1 MKYYIPTSTSNF
13 NCLLADESISPCGF
27 YQKRSFG
34 YRSFAKV
41 PLNDNEAHL
50 PLFASCPVFE
60 LPDDTPGFPLV
71 LEIDSSLIDEDELQR
86 GSCEGGAIFYTN
98 KTLYFN
104 PFNVRFI
111 FRNQR
116 ERIETVNAAQRSIE
130 TKLLSWYQGSFAS
143 IDSLA
148 ERTNPKYSGL
158 EDFKDDGRE
167 EIKQKLLG
175 SDARKNRIKGIL
187 WGYTIGANLSRKE
200 PAYADLRKHLEEMRS
215 ALSAQVGETK
225 SADKDSMANL
235 RGGINRILE
244 KSQEAIVKKYCK
256 DWGEESDLAFRLMYA
271 SCPST
276 RLEIKS
282 TVMKGARVF
291 RIGPFAGSSI
301 ADINSYIDETIK
313 EITRTIYPPK
323 LIALDGIPSVSGN
336 QFISLPASETHS
348 TVERGKDYT
357 DDNVDASADERR
369 IAAYILNATL
379 AKHAHLF
386 IEDKP
391 SYVYEIARGLGGKCS
406 EQDRPTLEQFLR
418 MLYDNLKGATP
429 LKLGEAPNEIIKSFA
444 IFCKKGSMDSLEDLE
459 CVLLSNGILDLSFA
473 HALWGAVYG
482 YSAMPKTVIDA
493 TLSGYPRE
501 YAEEAIRRIYE
512 EVSGKPH
519 FETKTN
525 PWRGQKEELIS
536 AWPDLYEIHDTED
549 SRKASRS
556 KKDWPI
562 EKILERCNSIDD
574 LKKQVDKTWKKKSG
588 IYLGLL
594 EYINGQRK
602 FNDTQR

>member
-34 YRSFAKV
+34 YRSFVKV

-50 PLFASCPVFE
+50 PLFVSCPVFE

-71 LEIDSSLIDEDELQR
+71 LEIDGSLINESELRQ
-86 GSCEGGAIFYTN
+86 GSCEGSAIFYTD

-116 ERIETVNAAQRSIE
+116 ERIETANAAQRSIE

-143 IDSLA
+143 IDSIA
-148 ERTNPKYSGL
+148 ERTNLKSSSL
-158 EDFKDDGRE
+158 EGFKEDRE
-167 EIKQKLLG
+167 EIKQELLS

-200 PAYADLRKHLEEMRS
+200 SAYADLRKHLEEMRG
-215 ALSAQVGETK
+215 ALSTQVGETK

-235 RGGINRILE
+235 RSGINRILA
-244 KSQEAIVKKYCK
+244 KSQEAIIKEYFKA
-256 DWGEESDLAFRLMYA
+256 WEEPDYMFRQMYA
-271 SCPST
+271 SCPSN
-276 RLEIKS
+276 RSEIKS
-282 TVMKGARVF
+282 KVMEEAGVF
-291 RIGPFAGSSI
+291 QIGPFAGSTI
-301 ADINSYIDETIK
+301 ADVNSYIDETIK

-323 LIALDGIPSVSGN
+323 LIAFDGIPSVSDN
-336 QFISLPASETHS
+336 QFISLPAGETRS
-348 TVERGKDYT
+348 TVERGKDST
-357 DDNVDASADERR
+357 GDNVDVSADERR

-406 EQDRPTLEQFLR
+406 EQDGPALEQFLR

-429 LKLGEAPNEIIKSFA
+429 LKLDEAPNETMKSFA

-459 CVLLSNGILDLSFA
+459 CVLLLNGILDLSFA

-493 TLSGYPRE
+493 TLSGYPKE
-501 YAEEAIRRIYE
+501 YAEEAMRHIYE
-512 EVSGKPH
+512 EVSDKPH
-519 FETKTN
+519 CETKTN
-525 PWRGQKEELIS
+525 PWRGQKEQIIE
-536 AWPDLYEIHDTED
+536 AWPDLYEELDTED
-549 SRKASRS
+549 SRMSSRP
-556 KKDWPI
+556 KNNWGI
-562 EKILERCNSIDD
+562 EKILEKCNSIDD
-574 LKKQVDKTWKKKSG
+574 WEKQVGKTWKKKSD
-588 IYLGLL
+588 IYQAHI
-594 EYINGQRK
+594 EFINGQRK

>member
-34 YRSFAKV
+34 YRSFVKV

-50 PLFASCPVFE
+50 PLFVSCPVFE

-71 LEIDSSLIDEDELQR
+71 LEIDGSLINESELRQ
-86 GSCEGGAIFYTN
+86 GSCEGSAIFYTD

-116 ERIETVNAAQRSIE
+116 ERIETANAAQRSIE

-143 IDSLA
+143 IDSIA
-148 ERTNPKYSGL
+148 ERTNLKSSSL
-158 EDFKDDGRE
+158 EGFKEDRE
-167 EIKQKLLG
+167 EIKQELLS

-200 PAYADLRKHLEEMRS
+200 SAYADLRKHLEEMRG

-235 RGGINRILE
+235 RSGINRILA
-244 KSQEAIVKKYCK
+244 KSQEAIIKEYFKA
-256 DWGEESDLAFRLMYA
+256 WEEPDYMFRQMYA
-271 SCPST
+271 SCPSN
-276 RLEIKS
+276 RSEIKS
-282 TVMKGARVF
+282 KVMEEAGVF
-291 RIGPFAGSSI
+291 QIGPFAGSTI
-301 ADINSYIDETIK
+301 ADVNSYIDETIK

-323 LIALDGIPSVSGN
+323 LIAFDGIPSVSDN
-336 QFISLPASETHS
+336 QFISLPAGETRL
-348 TVERGKDYT
+348 TVERGKDST
-357 DDNVDASADERR
+357 GDNVDVSADERR

-406 EQDRPTLEQFLR
+406 EQDGPALEQFLR

-429 LKLGEAPNEIIKSFA
+429 LKLDEAPNETMKSFA

-459 CVLLSNGILDLSFA
+459 CVLLLNGILDLSFA

-493 TLSGYPRE
+493 TLSGYPKE
-501 YAEEAIRRIYE
+501 YAEEAMRHIYE
-512 EVSGKPH
+512 EVSDKPH
-519 FETKTN
+519 CETKTN
-525 PWRGQKEELIS
+525 PWRGQKEQIIE
-536 AWPDLYEIHDTED
+536 AWPDLYEELDTED
-549 SRKASRS
+549 SRMSSRP
-556 KKDWPI
+556 KNNWGI
-562 EKILERCNSIDD
+562 EKILEKCNSIDD
-574 LKKQVDKTWKKKSG
+574 WEKQVGKTWKKKSD
-588 IYLGLL
+588 IYQAHI
-594 EYINGQRK
+594 EFINGQRK

>member
-34 YRSFAKV
+34 YRSFVKV

-50 PLFASCPVFE
+50 PLFVSCPVFE

-71 LEIDSSLIDEDELQR
+71 LEIDGSLINESELRQ
-86 GSCEGGAIFYTN
+86 GSCEGSAIFYTD

-116 ERIETVNAAQRSIE
+116 ERIETANAAQRSIE

-143 IDSLA
+143 IDSIA
-148 ERTNPKYSGL
+148 ERTNLKSSSL
-158 EDFKDDGRE
+158 EGFKEDRE
-167 EIKQKLLG
+167 EIKQELLS

-200 PAYADLRKHLEEMRS
+200 SAYADLRKHLEEMRG

-235 RGGINRILE
+235 RSGINRILA
-244 KSQEAIVKKYCK
+244 KSQEAIIKEYFKA
-256 DWGEESDLAFRLMYA
+256 WEEPDYMFRQMYA
-271 SCPST
+271 SCPSN
-276 RLEIKS
+276 RSEIKS
-282 TVMKGARVF
+282 KVMEEAGVF
-291 RIGPFAGSSI
+291 QIGPFAGSTI
-301 ADINSYIDETIK
+301 ADVNSYIDETIK

-323 LIALDGIPSVSGN
+323 LIAFDGIPSVSDN
-336 QFISLPASETHS
+336 QFISLPAGETRS
-348 TVERGKDYT
+348 TVERGKDST
-357 DDNVDASADERR
+357 GDNVDVSADERR

-406 EQDRPTLEQFLR
+406 EQDGPALEQFLR

-429 LKLGEAPNEIIKSFA
+429 LKLDEAPNETMKSFA

-493 TLSGYPRE
+493 TLSGYPKE
-501 YAEEAIRRIYE
+501 YAEEAMRHIYE
-512 EVSGKPH
+512 EVSDKPH
-519 FETKTN
+519 CETKTN
-525 PWRGQKEELIS
+525 PWRGQKEQIIE
-536 AWPDLYEIHDTED
+536 AWPDLYEELDTED
-549 SRKASRS
+549 SRMSSRP
-556 KKDWPI
+556 KNNWGI
-562 EKILERCNSIDD
+562 EKILEKCNSIDD
-574 LKKQVDKTWKKKSG
+574 WEKQVGKTWKKKSD
-588 IYLGLL
+588 IYQAHI
-594 EYINGQRK
+594 EFINGQRK

>member
-34 YRSFAKV
+34 YRSFTKV
-41 PLNDNEAHL
+41 PHNDNETHL
-50 PLFASCPVFE
+50 PLFVSCPVFE

-71 LEIDSSLIDEDELQR
+71 LEMDSSLINESELRR
-86 GSCEGGAIFYTN
+86 GSCEGDTIFYID

-143 IDSLA
+143 IDSIA
-148 ERTNPKYSGL
+148 ERTNLKSSSL
-158 EDFKDDGRE
+158 EGFKEDRE
-167 EIKQKLLG
+167 EIKQELLS

-200 PAYADLRKHLEEMRS
+200 SAYADLRKHLEEMRG
-215 ALSAQVGETK
+215 ALSAQVGETG
-225 SADKDSMANL
+225 SAGKDSMANL
-235 RGGINRILE
+235 RSDINRILV
-244 KSQEAIVKKYCK
+244 KSQEAIIKEYCK
-256 DWGEESDLAFRLMYA
+256 AWEEPDVAFRQMYA
-271 SCPST
+271 SCPSD
-276 RLEIKS
+276 RPEIKS
-282 TVMKGARVF
+282 KVMEAAGVF
-291 RIGPFAGSSI
+291 QIGPFEGSTI
-301 ADINSYIDETIK
+301 ADVNSYIDGTIK
-313 EITRTIYPPK
+313 EITRTIYPPE
-323 LIALDGIPSVSGN
+323 LIAASDIPSVSSN
-336 QFISLPASETHS
+336 QFISLPTGETRS

-369 IAAYILNATL
+369 IATYILNATL

-406 EQDRPTLEQFLR
+406 EQDRPALEQFLR
-418 MLYDNLKGATP
+418 MLYGNLKGATP
-429 LKLGEAPNEIIKSFA
+429 LKLDEAPNETMKSFA

-493 TLSGYPRE
+493 TLSGYPDE
-501 YAEEAIRRIYE
+501 YAEEAMRRIYE
-512 EVSGKPH
+512 EISDKPH

-525 PWRGQKEELIS
+525 PWREQKEQVIG
-536 AWPDLYEIHDTED
+536 AWPDLYEILDTED
-549 SRKASRS
+549 SRTASRP
-556 KKDWPI
+556 KKNWPI

-574 LKKQVDKTWKKKSG
+574 WEKQVDKTWKKKSD
-588 IYLGLL
+588 IYQAHI
-594 EYINGQRK
+594 EFINGQRK

>member
-34 YRSFAKV
+34 YRSFTKV
-41 PLNDNEAHL
+41 PHNDNETHL
-50 PLFASCPVFE
+50 PLFVSCPVFE

-71 LEIDSSLIDEDELQR
+71 LEMDSHLLNEDELQR
-86 GSCEGGAIFYTN
+86 GSCEGDTIFYID

-143 IDSLA
+143 IDSIA
-148 ERTNPKYSGL
+148 ERTNLKSSSL
-158 EDFKDDGRE
+158 EGFKEDRE
-167 EIKQKLLG
+167 EIKQELLN

-200 PAYADLRKHLEEMRS
+200 SAYADLRKHLEEMRG

-235 RGGINRILE
+235 RSGINRILA
-244 KSQEAIVKKYCK
+244 KSQEAIIKEYFKA
-256 DWGEESDLAFRLMYA
+256 WEEPDYMFRQMYA
-271 SCPST
+271 SCPSG
-276 RLEIKS
+276 RPEIKS
-282 TVMKGARVF
+282 KVMEEAGVF
-291 RIGPFAGSSI
+291 QIGPFAGSTI
-301 ADINSYIDETIK
+301 ADVNSYIDETIK

-323 LIALDGIPSVSGN
+323 LIALDGIPSVSSN
-336 QFISLPASETHS
+336 QFISLPTGETRS

-369 IAAYILNATL
+369 IATYILNATL

-406 EQDRPTLEQFLR
+406 ERDRPALEQFLR
-418 MLYDNLKGATP
+418 MLYGSLKGATP
-429 LKLGEAPNEIIKSFA
+429 LKLDEAPNETMKSFA

-493 TLSGYPRE
+493 TLSGYPKE
-501 YAEEAIRRIYE
+501 YAEEAMRRIY
-512 EVSGKPH
+512 GY
-519 FETKTN
+519 
-525 PWRGQKEELIS
+525 RQ
-536 AWPDLYEIHDTED
+536 
-549 SRKASRS
+549 
-556 KKDWPI
+556 
-562 EKILERCNSIDD
+562 
-574 LKKQVDKTWKKKSG
+574 
-588 IYLGLL
+588 
-594 EYINGQRK
+594 
-602 FNDTQR
+602 

>member
-34 YRSFAKV
+34 YRSFVKV

-50 PLFASCPVFE
+50 PLFVSCPVFE

-71 LEIDSSLIDEDELQR
+71 LEIDGSLINESELRQ
-86 GSCEGGAIFYTN
+86 GSCEGSAIFYTD

-116 ERIETVNAAQRSIE
+116 ERIETTNAAQRSIE
-130 TKLLSWYQGSFAS
+130 TKLLSWYQGSFVS
-143 IDSLA
+143 IDSIA
-148 ERTNPKYSGL
+148 ERTNLKSSSL
-158 EDFKDDGRE
+158 EGFKEDRE
-167 EIKQKLLG
+167 EIKQELLS

-200 PAYADLRKHLEEMRS
+200 SAYADLRKHLEEMRG

-235 RGGINRILE
+235 RSGINRILA
-244 KSQEAIVKKYCK
+244 KSQEAIIKEYFKA
-256 DWGEESDLAFRLMYA
+256 WEEPDYMFRQMYA
-271 SCPST
+271 SCPSN
-276 RLEIKS
+276 RSEIKS
-282 TVMKGARVF
+282 KVMEEAGVF
-291 RIGPFAGSSI
+291 QIGPFAGSTI
-301 ADINSYIDETIK
+301 ADVNSYIDETIK

-323 LIALDGIPSVSGN
+323 LIAFDGIPSVSDN
-336 QFISLPASETHS
+336 QFISLPAGETRS
-348 TVERGKDYT
+348 TVERGKDST
-357 DDNVDASADERR
+357 GDNVDVSADERR

-406 EQDRPTLEQFLR
+406 EQDGPALEQFLR

-429 LKLGEAPNEIIKSFA
+429 LKLDEAPNETMKSFA

-493 TLSGYPRE
+493 TLSGYPKE
-501 YAEEAIRRIYE
+501 YAEEAMRHIYE
-512 EVSGKPH
+512 EVSDKPH
-519 FETKTN
+519 CETKTN
-525 PWRGQKEELIS
+525 PWRGQKEQIIE
-536 AWPDLYEIHDTED
+536 AWPDLYEELDTED
-549 SRKASRS
+549 SRMSSRP
-556 KKDWPI
+556 KNNWGI
-562 EKILERCNSIDD
+562 EKILGKCNSIDD
-574 LKKQVDKTWKKKSG
+574 WEKQVGKTWKKKSD
-588 IYLGLL
+588 IYQAHI
-594 EYINGQRK
+594 EFINGQRK

>member
-34 YRSFAKV
+34 YRSFTKV
-41 PLNDNEAHL
+41 PHNDNETYL
-50 PLFASCPVFE
+50 PLFVSCPVFE
-60 LPDDTPGFPLV
+60 LPDDAPGFPLA
-71 LEIDSSLIDEDELQR
+71 LEIDSHLLNEDELQR
-86 GSCEGGAIFYTN
+86 GSCEGDTIFYTD

-143 IDSLA
+143 IDSIA
-148 ERTNPKYSGL
+148 ERTNLKSSSL
-158 EDFKDDGRE
+158 EGFTEDRE
-167 EIKQKLLG
+167 EIKQELLS

-200 PAYADLRKHLEEMRS
+200 SAYADLRKHLEEMRS

-235 RGGINRILE
+235 RSGINRILA
-244 KSQEAIVKKYCK
+244 KSQETIIKEYCK
-256 DWGEESDLAFRLMYA
+256 AWEEPDVAFRQMYA
-271 SCPST
+271 SCPSE
-276 RLEIKS
+276 RPEIKS
-282 TVMKGARVF
+282 TVMKEAGVF
-291 RIGPFAGSSI
+291 QIGPFAGSTI
-301 ADINSYIDETIK
+301 ADVNSYIDGTIK

-323 LIALDGIPSVSGN
+323 LIALEGIPSVSSN
-336 QFISLPASETHS
+336 QFISLPTGETRS

-369 IAAYILNATL
+369 IATYILNATL
-379 AKHAHLF
+379 AKHARLF

-406 EQDRPTLEQFLR
+406 EQDRPALEQFLR
-418 MLYDNLKGATP
+418 MLYGNLKGATP
-429 LKLGEAPNEIIKSFA
+429 LKLDEAPNETMKSFA

-493 TLSGYPRE
+493 TLSGYPDE
-501 YAEEAIRRIYE
+501 YAEEAMRRIYE
-512 EVSGKPH
+512 KISDKPH

-525 PWRGQKEELIS
+525 PWRKQKELIIG
-536 AWPDLYEIHDTED
+536 AWPDLYEIHDTDD
-549 SRKASRS
+549 SRTASRS
-556 KKDWPI
+556 KKNWPI
-562 EKILERCNSIDD
+562 EKILKRCNSIDD
-574 LKKQVDKTWKKKSG
+574 WEKQVDKTWKKKSD
-588 IYLGLL
+588 IYQAHI
-594 EYINGQRK
+594 EFINGQRK

>member
-34 YRSFAKV
+34 YRSFVKV

-50 PLFASCPVFE
+50 PLFVSCPVFE

-71 LEIDSSLIDEDELQR
+71 LEIDGSLINESELRQ
-86 GSCEGGAIFYTN
+86 GSCEGNTIFYTD

-143 IDSLA
+143 IDSIA
-148 ERTNPKYSGL
+148 ERTNLKSSSL
-158 EDFKDDGRE
+158 EGFKEDRE
-167 EIKQKLLG
+167 EIKQELLS

-200 PAYADLRKHLEEMRS
+200 SAYADLRKHLEEMRS

-235 RGGINRILE
+235 RSGINRILA
-244 KSQEAIVKKYCK
+244 KSQEAIIKEYFKA
-256 DWGEESDLAFRLMYA
+256 WEEPDFMFRQMYA
-271 SCPST
+271 SCPSE
-276 RLEIKS
+276 RPEIKS
-282 TVMKGARVF
+282 KVMEAAGVF
-291 RIGPFAGSSI
+291 QIGPFAGSTI
-301 ADINSYIDETIK
+301 ADVNSYIDETIK
-313 EITRTIYPPK
+313 KITRTIYPPK
-323 LIALDGIPSVSGN
+323 LIALDGIPSVSSN
-336 QFISLPASETHS
+336 QFISLPTGETRS

-369 IAAYILNATL
+369 IATYILNATL

-406 EQDRPTLEQFLR
+406 EQDRPALEQFLR
-418 MLYDNLKGATP
+418 MLYGNLKGATP
-429 LKLGEAPNEIIKSFA
+429 LKLDKAPNEAMKSFA

-482 YSAMPKTVIDA
+482 YSAMPKTVIGA
-493 TLSGYPRE
+493 TLSGYPDE
-501 YAEEAIRRIYE
+501 YAKEAMRRIYE
-512 EVSGKPH
+512 EISDKPH

-525 PWRGQKEELIS
+525 PWREQKEQVIG
-536 AWPDLYEIHDTED
+536 AWPDLYEILDTED
-549 SRKASRS
+549 SRTASRP
-556 KKDWPI
+556 KKNWPI

-574 LKKQVDKTWKKKSG
+574 LKNQVDKTWKKKSK

-594 EYINGQRK
+594 ELINGQRK

>member
-41 PLNDNEAHL
+41 PLNDNEAYL
-50 PLFASCPVFE
+50 PLFVSCPEFE

-71 LEIDSSLIDEDELQR
+71 LEIDSDLINEDELQR
-86 GSCEGGAIFYTN
+86 ESCEDSVIFYTD

-116 ERIETVNAAQRSIE
+116 ERIETANAAQRSIE
-130 TKLLSWYQGSFAS
+130 TKLLSWYQRSFAS

-148 ERTNPKYSGL
+148 ETTNPKFSSFK
-158 EDFKDDGRE
+158 DFKDDSRE
-167 EIKQKLLG
+167 EIKQVS

-200 PAYADLRKHLEEMRS
+200 TAYADLRKHLEEMRS

-235 RGGINRILE
+235 RSDINRILA
-244 KSQEAIVKKYCK
+244 KSQEAII
-256 DWGEESDLAFRLMYA
+256 EEYFKVWEEPDVAFRQMYA
-271 SCPST
+271 SCPPERSK
-276 RLEIKS
+276 IKS
-282 TVMKGARVF
+282 TVMAEAGVF
-291 RIGPFAGSSI
+291 QIDSFEGSTI
-301 ADINSYIDETIK
+301 ADVNSYIDKTIK

-323 LIALDGIPSVSGN
+323 LIAFDGIPSVSGN
-336 QFISLPASETHS
+336 QFISLPAGETHS
-348 TVERGKDYT
+348 TVERDKNYT

-406 EQDRPTLEQFLR
+406 EQDGPALEQFLR

-429 LKLGEAPNEIIKSFA
+429 LKLDEAPSKTMKSFA

-493 TLSGYPRE
+493 TLSSYPKE
-501 YAEEAIRRIYE
+501 YAEEAMRRIYE
-512 EVSGKPH
+512 EVSDKPH
-519 FETKTN
+519 FETKTD
-525 PWRGQKEELIS
+525 PWRELKEQIIGIWS
-536 AWPDLYEIHDTED
+536 DLYEIYDTED
-549 SRKASRS
+549 SRTASRP
-556 KKDWPI
+556 KENWPI
-562 EKILERCNSIDD
+562 EKILMRCNSIDD
-574 LKKQVDKTWKKKSG
+574 FEKQVGKTWRKKSD
-588 IYLGLL
+588 IYPGLL
-594 EYINGQRK
+594 EFINNQRIS
-602 FNDTQR
+602 NDTQR

>member
-34 YRSFAKV
+34 YRSFVKV

-50 PLFASCPVFE
+50 PLFVSCPVFE

-71 LEIDSSLIDEDELQR
+71 LEIDGSLINESELRQ
-86 GSCEGGAIFYTN
+86 GSCEGNTIFYTD

-143 IDSLA
+143 IDSIA
-148 ERTNPKYSGL
+148 ERTNLKSSSL
-158 EDFKDDGRE
+158 EGFKEDRE
-167 EIKQKLLG
+167 EIKQELLS

-200 PAYADLRKHLEEMRS
+200 SAYADLRKHLEEMRS

-235 RGGINRILE
+235 RSGINRILA
-244 KSQEAIVKKYCK
+244 KSQEAIIKEYFKA
-256 DWGEESDLAFRLMYA
+256 WEEPDFMFRQMYA
-271 SCPST
+271 SCPSE
-276 RLEIKS
+276 RPEIKS
-282 TVMKGARVF
+282 KVMEAAGVF
-291 RIGPFAGSSI
+291 QIGPFAGSTI
-301 ADINSYIDETIK
+301 ADVNSYIDETIK
-313 EITRTIYPPK
+313 KITRTIYPPK
-323 LIALDGIPSVSGN
+323 LIALDGIPSVSSN
-336 QFISLPASETHS
+336 QFISLPTGETRS

-369 IAAYILNATL
+369 IATYILNATL

-406 EQDRPTLEQFLR
+406 EQDRPALEQFLR
-418 MLYDNLKGATP
+418 MLYGNLKGATP
-429 LKLGEAPNEIIKSFA
+429 LKLDKAPNEAMKSFA

-482 YSAMPKTVIDA
+482 YSAMPKTVIGA
-493 TLSGYPRE
+493 TLSGYPDE
-501 YAEEAIRRIYE
+501 YAEEAMRRIYE
-512 EVSGKPH
+512 EISDKPH

-525 PWRGQKEELIS
+525 PWREQKEQVIG
-536 AWPDLYEIHDTED
+536 AWPDLYEILDTED
-549 SRKASRS
+549 SRTASRP
-556 KKDWPI
+556 KKNWPI

-574 LKKQVDKTWKKKSG
+574 LKNQVDKTWKKKSK

-594 EYINGQRK
+594 ELINGQRK

>member
-34 YRSFAKV
+34 YRSFTKV
-41 PLNDNEAHL
+41 PHNDNETHL
-50 PLFASCPVFE
+50 PLFVSCPVFE

-71 LEIDSSLIDEDELQR
+71 LEMDSSLINESELQR
-86 GSCEGGAIFYTN
+86 GSCEGDTIFYID

-143 IDSLA
+143 IDSIA
-148 ERTNPKYSGL
+148 ERTNLKSSSL
-158 EDFKDDGRE
+158 EGFKEDRE
-167 EIKQKLLG
+167 EIKQELLS

-200 PAYADLRKHLEEMRS
+200 SAYADLRKHLEEMRG
-215 ALSAQVGETK
+215 ALSAQVGETG
-225 SADKDSMANL
+225 SAGKDSMANL
-235 RGGINRILE
+235 RSDINRILV
-244 KSQEAIVKKYCK
+244 KSQEAIIKEYCK
-256 DWGEESDLAFRLMYA
+256 AWEEPDVAFRQMYA
-271 SCPST
+271 SCPSD
-276 RLEIKS
+276 RPEIKS
-282 TVMKGARVF
+282 KVMEAAGVF
-291 RIGPFAGSSI
+291 QIGPFEGSTI
-301 ADINSYIDETIK
+301 ADVNSYIDGTIK

-323 LIALDGIPSVSGN
+323 LIAFDGIPSVNGN
-336 QFISLPASETHS
+336 QFISLLAGETRS
-348 TVERGKDYT
+348 TVERGKDST
-357 DDNVDASADERR
+357 GDNVDVSADERR

-406 EQDRPTLEQFLR
+406 EQDGPALEQFLR

-429 LKLGEAPNEIIKSFA
+429 LKLDEAPNETMKSFA

-493 TLSGYPRE
+493 TLSGYPKE
-501 YAEEAIRRIYE
+501 YAEEAMRHIYE
-512 EVSGKPH
+512 EVSDKPH

-525 PWRGQKEELIS
+525 PWRGQKEQIIE
-536 AWPDLYEIHDTED
+536 AWPDLYEEFDTED
-549 SRKASRS
+549 SRMSSRP
-556 KKDWPI
+556 KNNWGI
-562 EKILERCNSIDD
+562 EKILEKCNSIDD
-574 LKKQVDKTWKKKSG
+574 WEKQVGKTWKKKSD
-588 IYLGLL
+588 IYQAHI
-594 EYINGQRK
+594 EFINGQRK

>member
-34 YRSFAKV
+34 YRSFVKV

-50 PLFASCPVFE
+50 PLFVSCPVFE

-71 LEIDSSLIDEDELQR
+71 LEIDGSLINESELRQ
-86 GSCEGGAIFYTN
+86 GSCEGSAIFYTD

-116 ERIETVNAAQRSIE
+116 ERIETANAAQRSIE
-130 TKLLSWYQGSFAS
+130 TKLLSWYQESFAS
-143 IDSLA
+143 IDSIA
-148 ERTNPKYSGL
+148 ERTDSKFSSL
-158 EDFKDDGRE
+158 EDFKDSSRE
-167 EIKQKLLG
+167 EIKRELLS

-200 PAYADLRKHLEEMRS
+200 SAYADLRKHLEEMRS
-215 ALSAQVGETK
+215 ALSAQVGGTK

-235 RGGINRILE
+235 RSDINTILI
-244 KSQEAIVKKYCK
+244 KSQEAIIEEYCK
-256 DWGEESDLAFRLMYA
+256 AWDEPDVAFRQIYA
-271 SCPST
+271 SCPSE
-276 RLEIKS
+276 RSEIKS
-282 TVMKGARVF
+282 TAMKSAGVF
-291 RIGPFAGSSI
+291 QISPFVGSTI
-301 ADINSYIDETIK
+301 ADVNSYIDETIK

-323 LIALDGIPSVSGN
+323 LIAFDRIPSVSGN
-336 QFISLPASETHS
+336 QFISLPTGETRS

-357 DDNVDASADERR
+357 DDNVDALADERR
-369 IAAYILNATL
+369 IALYILNATL
-379 AKHAHLF
+379 AKHARLF
-386 IEDKP
+386 IEDKL

-406 EQDRPTLEQFLR
+406 EQDGSALEQFLR

-429 LKLGEAPNEIIKSFA
+429 LKLDEAPNETMKSFA
-444 IFCKKGSMDSLEDLE
+444 IFCKKGSIDSLEDLE
-459 CVLLSNGILDLSFA
+459 CVLLSNGILGLSFA
-473 HALWGAVYG
+473 YALWGAVYG

-493 TLSGYPRE
+493 TLSGYPDE
-501 YAEEAIRRIYE
+501 YAEEAMRRIYE
-512 EVSGKPH
+512 EISDKPH

-525 PWRGQKEELIS
+525 PWREQKEQVIG
-536 AWPDLYEIHDTED
+536 AWPDLYEILDTED
-549 SRKASRS
+549 SRTASRP
-556 KKDWPI
+556 KKNWPI

-574 LKKQVDKTWKKKSG
+574 LKNQVDKTWKKKSK

-594 EYINGQRK
+594 ELINGQRK

>member
-34 YRSFAKV
+34 YRSFVKV

-50 PLFASCPVFE
+50 PLFVSCPVFE

-71 LEIDSSLIDEDELQR
+71 LEIDGSLINESELRQ
-86 GSCEGGAIFYTN
+86 GSCEGNTIFYTD

-143 IDSLA
+143 IDSIA
-148 ERTNPKYSGL
+148 ERTNLKSSSL
-158 EDFKDDGRE
+158 EGFKEDRE
-167 EIKQKLLG
+167 EIKQELLS

-200 PAYADLRKHLEEMRS
+200 SAYADLRKHLEEMRG

-235 RGGINRILE
+235 RSGINRILA
-244 KSQEAIVKKYCK
+244 KSQEAIIKEYFKA
-256 DWGEESDLAFRLMYA
+256 WEEPDYMFRQMYA
-271 SCPST
+271 SCPSN
-276 RLEIKS
+276 RSEIKS
-282 TVMKGARVF
+282 KVMEEAGVF
-291 RIGPFAGSSI
+291 QIGPFAGSTI
-301 ADINSYIDETIK
+301 ADVNSYIDETIK

-323 LIALDGIPSVSGN
+323 LIAFDGTPSVSDN
-336 QFISLPASETHS
+336 QFISLPAGETRS
-348 TVERGKDYT
+348 TVERGKDST
-357 DDNVDASADERR
+357 GDNVDVSADERR

-406 EQDRPTLEQFLR
+406 EQDGPALEQFLR

-429 LKLGEAPNEIIKSFA
+429 LKLDEAPNETMKSFA

-459 CVLLSNGILDLSFA
+459 CVLLLNGILDLSFA

-493 TLSGYPRE
+493 TLSGYPKE
-501 YAEEAIRRIYE
+501 YAEEAMRHIYE
-512 EVSGKPH
+512 EVSDKPH
-519 FETKTN
+519 CETKTN
-525 PWRGQKEELIS
+525 PWRGQKEQIIE
-536 AWPDLYEIHDTED
+536 AWPDLYEELDTED
-549 SRKASRS
+549 SRMSSRP
-556 KKDWPI
+556 KNNWGI
-562 EKILERCNSIDD
+562 EKILEKCNSIDD
-574 LKKQVDKTWKKKSG
+574 WEKQVGKTWKKKSD
-588 IYLGLL
+588 IYQAHI
-594 EYINGQRK
+594 EFINGQRK

>member
-34 YRSFAKV
+34 YRSFVKV

-50 PLFASCPVFE
+50 PLFVSCPVFE

-71 LEIDSSLIDEDELQR
+71 LEIDGSLINESELRQ
-86 GSCEGGAIFYTN
+86 GSCEGNTIFYTD

-143 IDSLA
+143 IDSIA
-148 ERTNPKYSGL
+148 ERTNLKSSSL
-158 EDFKDDGRE
+158 EGFKEDRE
-167 EIKQKLLG
+167 EIKQELLS

-200 PAYADLRKHLEEMRS
+200 SAYADLRKHLEEMRG

-235 RGGINRILE
+235 RSGINRILA
-244 KSQEAIVKKYCK
+244 KSQEAIIKEYFKA
-256 DWGEESDLAFRLMYA
+256 WEEPDYMFRQMYA
-271 SCPST
+271 SCPSN
-276 RLEIKS
+276 RSEIKS
-282 TVMKGARVF
+282 KVMEEAGVF
-291 RIGPFAGSSI
+291 QIGPFAGSTI
-301 ADINSYIDETIK
+301 ADVNSYIDETIK

-323 LIALDGIPSVSGN
+323 LIAFDGIPSVSDN
-336 QFISLPASETHS
+336 QFISLPAGETRS
-348 TVERGKDYT
+348 TVERGKDST
-357 DDNVDASADERR
+357 GDNVDVSADERR

-406 EQDRPTLEQFLR
+406 EQDGPALEQFLR

-429 LKLGEAPNEIIKSFA
+429 LKLDEAPNETMKSFA

-459 CVLLSNGILDLSFA
+459 CVLLLNGILDLSFA

-493 TLSGYPRE
+493 TLSGYPKE
-501 YAEEAIRRIYE
+501 YAEEAMRHIYE
-512 EVSGKPH
+512 EVSDKPH
-519 FETKTN
+519 CETKTN
-525 PWRGQKEELIS
+525 PWRGQKEQIIE
-536 AWPDLYEIHDTED
+536 AWPDLYEELDTED
-549 SRKASRS
+549 SRMSSRP
-556 KKDWPI
+556 KNNWGI
-562 EKILERCNSIDD
+562 EKILEKCNSIDD
-574 LKKQVDKTWKKKSG
+574 WEKQVGKTWKKKSD
-588 IYLGLL
+588 IYQAHI
-594 EYINGQRK
+594 EFINGQRK

>member
-34 YRSFAKV
+34 YRSFTKV
-41 PLNDNEAHL
+41 PHNDNETYL
-50 PLFASCPVFE
+50 PLFVSCPVFE

-71 LEIDSSLIDEDELQR
+71 LEIDSHLLNEDELQR
-86 GSCEGGAIFYTN
+86 GSCEGDTIFYTD

-130 TKLLSWYQGSFAS
+130 TKLLSWYQESFAP

-148 ERTNPKYSGL
+148 ERTYPFSSL
-158 EDFKDDGRE
+158 EGFKEDRE
-167 EIKQKLLG
+167 EIKQELLS

-187 WGYTIGANLSRKE
+187 CGYTIGANLSRKE
-200 PAYADLRKHLEEMRS
+200 SAYADLRKHLEEMRG
-215 ALSAQVGETK
+215 ALSAQVGETG
-225 SADKDSMANL
+225 SAGKDSMANL
-235 RGGINRILE
+235 RSDINRVLV
-244 KSQEAIVKKYCK
+244 KSQEAIIKEYCK
-256 DWGEESDLAFRLMYA
+256 AWEEPDVAFRQMYA
-271 SCPST
+271 SCPSD
-276 RLEIKS
+276 RPEIKS
-282 TVMKGARVF
+282 KVMEAAGVF
-291 RIGPFAGSSI
+291 QIGPFEGSTI
-301 ADINSYIDETIK
+301 ADVNSYIDGTIK
-313 EITRTIYPPK
+313 EITSTIYPPK
-323 LIALDGIPSVSGN
+323 LIAFDGIPSVNGN
-336 QFISLPASETHS
+336 QFISLLAEETHS

-406 EQDRPTLEQFLR
+406 EQDGPALEQFLR
-418 MLYDNLKGATP
+418 MLYDNLKGAAP
-429 LKLGEAPNEIIKSFA
+429 LKLNEAPNETMKSFA
-444 IFCKKGSMDSLEDLE
+444 IFCKKGNMDSLEDLE

-473 HALWGAVYG
+473 YALWGAVYG

-493 TLSGYPRE
+493 TLSGYPKE
-501 YAEEAIRRIYE
+501 YAEEAMRRIYE
-512 EVSGKPH
+512 EISDKPH

-525 PWRGQKEELIS
+525 PWREQKELIIG
-536 AWPDLYEIHDTED
+536 AWPDLYEIRDTED
-549 SRKASRS
+549 SRTASRP
-556 KKDWPI
+556 KKNWPI
-562 EKILERCNSIDD
+562 EKILKKCNSIDD
-574 LKKQVDKTWKKKSG
+574 WKKQVDKTWKKKSD
-588 IYLGLL
+588 IYQAHI
-594 EYINGQRK
+594 EFINGQRK

>member
-41 PLNDNEAHL
+41 PPNDNEAHL
-50 PLFASCPVFE
+50 PLFVSRPVFE

-71 LEIDSSLIDEDELQR
+71 LEINSSLINESELRQ
-86 GSCEGGAIFYTN
+86 GSCEGGTFFYID

-143 IDSLA
+143 IDSIA
-148 ERTNPKYSGL
+148 ERTSPKFSSL
-158 EDFKDDGRE
+158 EDFKDDSRE
-167 EIKQKLLG
+167 EIKQELLS

-200 PAYADLRKHLEEMRS
+200 SAYADLRKHLEEMRS
-215 ALSAQVGETK
+215 ALSAQAGETE
-225 SADKDSMANL
+225 SADKDSIANL
-235 RGGINRILE
+235 RSGINRILV
-244 KSQEAIVKKYCK
+244 KSQEAIIKEYCK
-256 DWGEESDLAFRLMYA
+256 AWEEPDVAFRQMYA
-271 SCPST
+271 SCPSD
-276 RLEIKS
+276 RPEIKS
-282 TVMKGARVF
+282 TVMKAAGVF
-291 RIGPFAGSSI
+291 QIGPFAGSTI
-301 ADINSYIDETIK
+301 ADVNSYIDGTIK

-323 LIALDGIPSVSGN
+323 LIAFDGIPSVNGN
-336 QFISLPASETHS
+336 QFISLPADESRP

-391 SYVYEIARGLGGKCS
+391 SYVYEIARGLGGKRS
-406 EQDRPTLEQFLR
+406 EQDGPALEQFLR
-418 MLYDNLKGATP
+418 MLYDNLKGAAP
-429 LKLGEAPNEIIKSFA
+429 LKLDEAPNETMKSFA

-473 HALWGAVYG
+473 YALWGAVYG

-493 TLSGYPRE
+493 TLSSYPKG
-501 YAEEAIRRIYE
+501 YAEEAMRRIYE
-512 EVSGKPH
+512 EISDKPH
-519 FETKTN
+519 CETKTN
-525 PWRGQKEELIS
+525 PWREQKELILGE
-536 AWPDLYEIHDTED
+536 WPDLYEIRDTED
-549 SRKASRS
+549 SRTASRP
-556 KKDWPI
+556 KKNWPI
-562 EKILERCNSIDD
+562 EKILKKCNSIDD
-574 LKKQVDKTWKKKSG
+574 WKNQVGKTWKKKSD
-588 IYLGLL
+588 IYL
-594 EYINGQRK
+594 EFINGQRK

>member
-34 YRSFAKV
+34 YRSFVKV

-50 PLFASCPVFE
+50 PLFVSCPVFE

-71 LEIDSSLIDEDELQR
+71 LEIDGSLINESELRQ
-86 GSCEGGAIFYTN
+86 GSCEGSAIFYTD

-116 ERIETVNAAQRSIE
+116 ERIETANAAQRSIE

-143 IDSLA
+143 IDSIA
-148 ERTNPKYSGL
+148 ERTNLKSSSL
-158 EDFKDDGRE
+158 EGFKEDRE
-167 EIKQKLLG
+167 EIKQELLS

-200 PAYADLRKHLEEMRS
+200 SAYADLRKHLEEMRG

-235 RGGINRILE
+235 RSGINRILA
-244 KSQEAIVKKYCK
+244 KSQEAIIKEYFKA
-256 DWGEESDLAFRLMYA
+256 WEEPDYMFRQMYA
-271 SCPST
+271 SCPSN
-276 RLEIKS
+276 RSEIKS
-282 TVMKGARVF
+282 KVMEEAGVF
-291 RIGPFAGSSI
+291 QIGPFAGSTI
-301 ADINSYIDETIK
+301 ADVNSYIDETIK

-323 LIALDGIPSVSGN
+323 LIAFDGIPSVSDN
-336 QFISLPASETHS
+336 QFISLPAGETRS
-348 TVERGKDYT
+348 TVERGKDST
-357 DDNVDASADERR
+357 GDNVDVSADERR

-406 EQDRPTLEQFLR
+406 EQDGPALEQFLR

-429 LKLGEAPNEIIKSFA
+429 LKLDEAPNETMKSFA

-459 CVLLSNGILDLSFA
+459 CVLLLNGILDLSFA

-493 TLSGYPRE
+493 TLSGYPKE
-501 YAEEAIRRIYE
+501 YAEEAMRHIYE
-512 EVSGKPH
+512 EVSDKPH
-519 FETKTN
+519 CETKTN
-525 PWRGQKEELIS
+525 PWRGQKEQIIE
-536 AWPDLYEIHDTED
+536 AWPDLYEELDTED
-549 SRKASRS
+549 SRMSSRP
-556 KKDWPI
+556 KNNWGI
-562 EKILERCNSIDD
+562 EKILEKCNSIDD
-574 LKKQVDKTWKKKSG
+574 WEKQVGKTWKKKSD
-588 IYLGLL
+588 IYQAHI
-594 EYINGQRK
+594 EFINGQRK

>member
-34 YRSFAKV
+34 YRSFVKV

-50 PLFASCPVFE
+50 PLFVSCPVFE

-71 LEIDSSLIDEDELQR
+71 LEIDGSLINESELRQ
-86 GSCEGGAIFYTN
+86 GSCEGSAIFYTD

-116 ERIETVNAAQRSIE
+116 ERIETANAAQRSIE

-143 IDSLA
+143 IDSIA
-148 ERTNPKYSGL
+148 ERTNLKSSSL
-158 EDFKDDGRE
+158 EGFKEDRE
-167 EIKQKLLG
+167 EIKQELLS

-200 PAYADLRKHLEEMRS
+200 SAYADLRKHLEEMRG

-235 RGGINRILE
+235 RSGINRILA
-244 KSQEAIVKKYCK
+244 KSQEAIIKEYFKA
-256 DWGEESDLAFRLMYA
+256 WEEPDYMFRQMYA
-271 SCPST
+271 SCPSN
-276 RLEIKS
+276 RSEIKS
-282 TVMKGARVF
+282 KVMEEAGVF
-291 RIGPFAGSSI
+291 QIGPFAGSTI
-301 ADINSYIDETIK
+301 ADVNSYIDETIK

-323 LIALDGIPSVSGN
+323 LIAFDGIPSVSDN
-336 QFISLPASETHS
+336 QFISLPAGETRS
-348 TVERGKDYT
+348 TVERGKDST
-357 DDNVDASADERR
+357 GDNVDVSADERR

-406 EQDRPTLEQFLR
+406 EQDGPALEQFLR

-429 LKLGEAPNEIIKSFA
+429 LKLDEAPNETMKSFA

-459 CVLLSNGILDLSFA
+459 CVLLLNGILDLSFA

-482 YSAMPKTVIDA
+482 YSSMPKTVIDA
-493 TLSGYPRE
+493 TLSGYPKE
-501 YAEEAIRRIYE
+501 YAEEAMRHIYE
-512 EVSGKPH
+512 EVSDKPH
-519 FETKTN
+519 CETKTN
-525 PWRGQKEELIS
+525 PWRGQKEQIIE
-536 AWPDLYEIHDTED
+536 AWPDLYEELDTED
-549 SRKASRS
+549 SRMSSRP
-556 KKDWPI
+556 KNNWGI
-562 EKILERCNSIDD
+562 EKILEKCNSIDD
-574 LKKQVDKTWKKKSG
+574 WEKQVGKTWKKKSD
-588 IYLGLL
+588 IYQAHI
-594 EYINGQRK
+594 EFINGQRK

>member
-34 YRSFAKV
+34 YQSFVKV

-50 PLFASCPVFE
+50 PLFVSCPVFE

-71 LEIDSSLIDEDELQR
+71 LEIDGSLINESELRQ
-86 GSCEGGAIFYTN
+86 GSCEGSAIFYTD

-116 ERIETVNAAQRSIE
+116 ERIETANAAQRSIE
-130 TKLLSWYQGSFAS
+130 TKLLSWYQESFAS
-143 IDSLA
+143 IDSIV
-148 ERTNPKYSGL
+148 ERTDSKFSSL
-158 EDFKDDGRE
+158 EDFKDSSRE
-167 EIKQKLLG
+167 EIKRELLS

-200 PAYADLRKHLEEMRS
+200 SAYADLRKHLEEMRS
-215 ALSAQVGETK
+215 ALSAQVGGTK

-235 RGGINRILE
+235 RSDINTILI
-244 KSQEAIVKKYCK
+244 KSQETIIKEYCK
-256 DWGEESDLAFRLMYA
+256 AWEEPGVAFRQMYA
-271 SCPST
+271 SCPSE
-276 RLEIKS
+276 RPEIKS
-282 TVMKGARVF
+282 TVMEAAGVF
-291 RIGPFAGSSI
+291 QIGPFAGSTI
-301 ADINSYIDETIK
+301 ADVNSYIDGTIK

-323 LIALDGIPSVSGN
+323 LIAFDGIPSVNGN
-336 QFISLPASETHS
+336 QFISLLADETRS
-348 TVERGKDYT
+348 TVERGKDYI

-406 EQDRPTLEQFLR
+406 EQDGPALEQFLR
-418 MLYDNLKGATP
+418 MLYDNLKGAAP
-429 LKLGEAPNEIIKSFA
+429 LKLNEAPNETMKSFA
-444 IFCKKGSMDSLEDLE
+444 IFCKKGNMDSLEDLE
-459 CVLLSNGILDLSFA
+459 CVLLSSGILNLSFA
-473 HALWGAVYG
+473 YALWGAVYG

-493 TLSGYPRE
+493 TLSGYPKE
-501 YAEEAIRRIYE
+501 YAEEAMRRIYE
-512 EVSGKPH
+512 EVSDKPH

-525 PWRGQKEELIS
+525 PWREQKELIIG
-536 AWPDLYEIHDTED
+536 AWPDLYEIRDTED
-549 SRKASRS
+549 SRTASRP
-556 KKDWPI
+556 KKNWPI
-562 EKILERCNSIDD
+562 EKILKKCNSIDD
-574 LKKQVDKTWKKKSG
+574 WKKQVDKTWKKKSD
-588 IYLGLL
+588 IYQAHI
-594 EYINGQRK
+594 EFINGQRK

>member
-34 YRSFAKV
+34 YRSFTKV
-41 PLNDNEAHL
+41 PHNDNETYL
-50 PLFASCPVFE
+50 PLFVSCPVFE

-71 LEIDSSLIDEDELQR
+71 LEMDSSLINESELRQ
-86 GSCEGGAIFYTN
+86 GSCEDGAIFYTD

-116 ERIETVNAAQRSIE
+116 ERIETANAAQRSIE
-130 TKLLSWYQGSFAS
+130 TKLLSWYQGSFAP
-143 IDSLA
+143 IDSIA
-148 ERTNPKYSGL
+148 DRTNLKFSSL
-158 EDFKDDGRE
+158 EDFKDDSQE
-167 EIKQKLLG
+167 EIKQEVLS

-200 PAYADLRKHLEEMRS
+200 SAYADLRKHLEEMRS

-225 SADKDSMANL
+225 SVDKDSMANL
-235 RGGINRILE
+235 RSDINRILV
-244 KSQEAIVKKYCK
+244 KSQEAII
-256 DWGEESDLAFRLMYA
+256 EEYFNAWEEPDVAFRQMYA
-271 SCPST
+271 SCPSE
-276 RLEIKS
+276 RPEIKS
-282 TVMKGARVF
+282 TVMEAAGVF
-291 RIGPFAGSSI
+291 QIGPFAGSTI
-301 ADINSYIDETIK
+301 ADVNSYIDETIK

-323 LIALDGIPSVSGN
+323 LIAFDGIPSVSSN
-336 QFISLPASETHS
+336 QFISLPAGETRS
-348 TVERGKDYT
+348 TVERSKDYT
-357 DDNVDASADERR
+357 DDNVDISADERR

-391 SYVYEIARGLGGKCS
+391 SYVYEIARGLGGKRS
-406 EQDRPTLEQFLR
+406 EQDGPALEQFLR
-418 MLYDNLKGATP
+418 MLYDNLKGAMP
-429 LKLGEAPNEIIKSFA
+429 LKLDEAPNETMKSFA

-459 CVLLSNGILDLSFA
+459 CVLLSNRILDLSFA

-493 TLSGYPRE
+493 TLSGYPKE
-501 YAEEAIRRIYE
+501 YAEEAMRHIYE
-512 EVSGKPH
+512 EVSDKPH

-525 PWRGQKEELIS
+525 PWREQKELIIE
-536 AWPDLYEIHDTED
+536 AWPDLYEELDTED
-549 SRKASRS
+549 SRKGSRP
-556 KKDWPI
+556 KNNWTI
-562 EKILERCNSIDD
+562 EKILKKCNSIDD
-574 LKKQVDKTWKKKSG
+574 FEKQVEKTWKKRSD
-588 IYLGLL
+588 IYSALL
-594 EYINGQRK
+594 EFINDQRK

>member
-34 YRSFAKV
+34 YRSFTKV
-41 PLNDNEAHL
+41 PHNDNETYL
-50 PLFASCPVFE
+50 PLFVSCPVFE

-71 LEIDSSLIDEDELQR
+71 LEIDSHLLNEDELQR
-86 GSCEGGAIFYTN
+86 GSCEGDTIFYTD

-130 TKLLSWYQGSFAS
+130 TKLLSWYQESFAP

-148 ERTNPKYSGL
+148 ERTYPFSSL
-158 EDFKDDGRE
+158 EGFKEDRE
-167 EIKQKLLG
+167 EIKQELLS

-200 PAYADLRKHLEEMRS
+200 SAYADLRKHLEEMRG
-215 ALSAQVGETK
+215 ALSAQVGETG
-225 SADKDSMANL
+225 SAGKDSMANL
-235 RGGINRILE
+235 RSDINRVLV
-244 KSQEAIVKKYCK
+244 KSQEAIIKEYCK
-256 DWGEESDLAFRLMYA
+256 AWEEPDVAFRQMYA
-271 SCPST
+271 SCPSD
-276 RLEIKS
+276 RPEIKS
-282 TVMKGARVF
+282 KVMEAAGVF
-291 RIGPFAGSSI
+291 QIGPFEGSTI
-301 ADINSYIDETIK
+301 ADVNSYIDGTIK

-323 LIALDGIPSVSGN
+323 LIAFDGIPSVNGN
-336 QFISLPASETHS
+336 QFISLLAEETHS

-406 EQDRPTLEQFLR
+406 EQDGPALEQFLR
-418 MLYDNLKGATP
+418 MLYDNLKGAAP
-429 LKLGEAPNEIIKSFA
+429 LKLNEAPNETMKSFA
-444 IFCKKGSMDSLEDLE
+444 IFCKKGNMDSLEDLE

-473 HALWGAVYG
+473 YALWGAVYG

-493 TLSGYPRE
+493 TLSGYPKE
-501 YAEEAIRRIYE
+501 YAEEAMRRIYE
-512 EVSGKPH
+512 EISDKPH

-525 PWRGQKEELIS
+525 PWREQKELIIG
-536 AWPDLYEIHDTED
+536 AWPDLYEIRDTED
-549 SRKASRS
+549 SRTASRP
-556 KKDWPI
+556 KKNWPI
-562 EKILERCNSIDD
+562 EKILKKCNSIDD
-574 LKKQVDKTWKKKSG
+574 WKKQVDKTWKKKSD
-588 IYLGLL
+588 IYQAHI
-594 EYINGQRK
+594 EFINGQRK